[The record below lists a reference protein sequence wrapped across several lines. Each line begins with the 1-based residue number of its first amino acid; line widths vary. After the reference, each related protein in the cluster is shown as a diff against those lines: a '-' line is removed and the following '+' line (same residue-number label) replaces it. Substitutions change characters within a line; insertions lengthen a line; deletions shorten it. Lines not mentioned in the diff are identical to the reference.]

1 MRLDNKKIGYGSCS
15 WFLFISK
22 DTKTPCYFPAFHVV
36 LKFLEDSDLLP
47 YSSLLFFSIQDIGR
61 IQRENIR
68 KTVHRHV
75 LLLLGPFGVL
85 AFSCSSLI
93 EPSD

>member
-1 MRLDNKKIGYGSCS
+1 MAPVPGFYSYQRTQRHLVN
-15 WFLFISK
+15 FF
-22 DTKTPCYFPAFHVV
+22 FAFHVV
-36 LKFLEDSDLLP
+36 LKFLEVSDLLP
-47 YSSLLFFSIQDIGR
+47 YSSILFFSIQDIDR

-93 EPSD
+93 EPSK